1 MGLAAAA
8 AAGAGGAWPLL
19 VVEAAAEVCVAE
31 DEEYE
36 AYDDADA
43 AAPSP

>member
-1 MGLAAAA
+1 
-8 AAGAGGAWPLL
+8 LL
-19 VVEAAAEVCVAE
+19 VVAAAAEVCVAE

-36 AYDDADA
+36 EYDDAEA